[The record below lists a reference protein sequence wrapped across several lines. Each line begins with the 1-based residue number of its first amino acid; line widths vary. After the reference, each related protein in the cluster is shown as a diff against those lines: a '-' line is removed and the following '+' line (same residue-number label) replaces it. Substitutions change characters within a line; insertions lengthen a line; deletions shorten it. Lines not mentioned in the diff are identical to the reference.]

1 MEDIML
7 KKFLPIILILA
18 LAFAGVS
25 YAVNE
30 LMPGSEGEEVKKIV
44 YSTDPVIKG
53 DINVGVNTSG
63 QLNASYGGG
72 IKVPEATS
80 PEFYGISYIIEE
92 FLVEEGDSMKAEE
105 PVIRLSSNDL
115 ETRIDD
121 LKSNLENKKDYLAQ
135 LLGID
140 VRDVENVNPYD
151 GIVIISPIEGRV
163 TELQASEGEELDG
176 LIANIINDSEIKISF
191 KVLESEYSLLYEG
204 QSILLKF
211 PYFEGYYEGKISD
224 LNPNSVPNDDQE
236 FGMTYVHWGE
246 ITASNPGLVQTN
258 MTASIS
264 TPVSGAVNLPKE
276 TLSESGKVVGYGKEK
291 KIFKSA
297 ISSDEITVT
306 EVLVNEM
313 DYVEKGQAIVKL
325 AGADVRLMIQEKLD
339 EINEI
344 KRTIAKAQ
352 EMKGSMLVL
361 SPMDGVVSGFWR
373 TQGETVS
380 PGDWIGDIFNTN
392 NMRVWT
398 QVDDIDVVYIKQDAP
413 VKVTIDALPGEEFEG
428 VVTRVSQSGKDSS
441 GIIKYSVDIEVSGS
455 GELRPGMMAQCF
467 IDAGESLDT
476 LLVPIEAVFEE
487 DGVTKVEILKDD
499 ESVEIMTI
507 ETGLMN
513 DRYVEIISGLE
524 EGNLVIT
531 GSSSDL
537 LPSEHIKDNNTFIPE
552 NNN

>member
-1 MEDIML
+1 ML

-258 MTASIS
+258 ITASIS